1 MHEPWNLHFFQRH
14 PDDDR
19 HQSVP
24 ARDFLDG
31 LPDKVVAE
39 ILAVLDAVAEAPPP
53 AFSGAGKWEAMHGEM
68 AGFYEVRVRGAGMN
82 HRLFCILERHAND
95 LGGPSIVAI
104 DGLTKPKRSA
114 ADSRD
119 YLGRFAYAPSS
130 PVDEP
135 CCSSDSDRLTLARDE
150 FEVE

>member
-1 MHEPWNLHFFQRH
+1 MNEPWNLHFFQRH

-19 HQSVP
+19 RQSVP

-39 ILAVLDAVAEAPPP
+39 VLAVLDAVAEAPPP
-53 AFSGAGKWEAMHGEM
+53 AFSGGGKWEAMHGEM

-82 HRLFCILERHAND
+82 HRLFCILERHADD

-119 YLGRFAYAPSS
+119 YRRAIRRRA
-130 PVDEP
+130 
-135 CCSSDSDRLTLARDE
+135 E
-150 FEVE
+150 FVLRRTVLQ

>member
-1 MHEPWNLHFFQRH
+1 MNEPWNLHFFQRH

-53 AFSGAGKWEAMHGEM
+53 AFSGGGEWEAMHGEM
-68 AGFYEVRVRGAGMN
+68 AGFTKSGYGEPGMN
-82 HRLFCILERHAND
+82 HRLFASSNATPTI
-95 LGGPSIVAI
+95 
-104 DGLTKPKRSA
+104 SA
-114 ADSRD
+114 
-119 YLGRFAYAPSS
+119 GRQSS
-130 PVDEP
+130 P
-135 CCSSDSDRLTLARDE
+135 STG
-150 FEVE
+150 